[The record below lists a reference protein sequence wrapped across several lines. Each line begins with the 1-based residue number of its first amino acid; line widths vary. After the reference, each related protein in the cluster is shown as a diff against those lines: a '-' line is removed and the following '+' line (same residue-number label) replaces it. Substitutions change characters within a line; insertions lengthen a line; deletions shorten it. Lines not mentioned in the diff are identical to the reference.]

1 MKAVLD
7 RLGGEYAVVL
17 LGQEQFRLV
26 LPLSCLPGGAREN
39 DILEVSINIGP
50 RKNYEKRQKI
60 SRLHARTTRAPM
72 LNNRY

>member
-26 LPLSCLPGGAREN
+26 LPLSCLPGEAREK
-39 DILEVSINIGP
+39 DILEVSINIDP
-50 RKNYEKRQKI
+50 RANSGARQKI
-60 SRLHARTTRAPM
+60 SRLHARTTRTRVTKN
-72 LNNRY
+72 LN